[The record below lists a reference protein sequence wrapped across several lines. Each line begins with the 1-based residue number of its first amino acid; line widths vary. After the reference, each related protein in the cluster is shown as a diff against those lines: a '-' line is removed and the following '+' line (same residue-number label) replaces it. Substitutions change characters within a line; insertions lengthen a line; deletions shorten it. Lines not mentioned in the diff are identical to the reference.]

1 MAKAF
6 TLKNGL
12 ILLSTEA
19 PGGIYNSAQLKKVSA
34 LCDEN
39 TAIVKATEDQR
50 LALFVK
56 PENAAKVKKELQS
69 VGLGVRN
76 YQEGLHQP
84 VNCIGNMC
92 SENQQD
98 ALGTSME
105 LQKTISSLQLSSSLR
120 IGINGCYR
128 CCVPT
133 HTLDISIVGDSGG
146 YRISLGGKNSQI
158 PEMACFM
165 AENVPDADIPRLVK
179 QIITIYQKHATE
191 DESLQNVMDRVGSS
205 EFIKALHPYSQD
217 AAGADDAFGGI
228 SEDSDM
234 PSEDLE
240 IEEATI
246 VEDTPKLA
254 SSDEEAFGADLSETS
269 SDDLSFDNLGADT
282 DDLTMSEEIGDIN
295 VTGDIDVVDLS
306 SDTGEM
312 DLTISDEPSFT
323 ENKDEFAA
331 LESEPMLSETSDLD
345 SLGDDIAISSDDV
358 MDMKDD
364 VLFASSNDLNLEDD
378 IGAISPE
385 VIADDIG
392 EASLESLEIEPEFET
407 MDDNIELAELK
418 TDEEHPLDE
427 SGNKLEADE
436 VDESEADAFE
446 EKLNA
451 SIQEEESMPMVEDE
465 NSESRMAAVR
475 LVEASSVSNDDVS
488 ASDDGGFG
496 NLEIER
502 DTAEFDE
509 EIDNIDLSPEVFDE
523 AIEASVHIQPSAK
536 SGGGNSLSGIDFID
550 NGRIAIRFA
559 DGAQIIFALSALSRA
574 RREISVAGK
583 PIGIQLSGNGVNI
596 EVDGMSVFF
605 PNAAA

>member
-92 SENQQD
+92 PENQQD
-98 ALGTSME
+98 ALSTSME
-105 LQKTISSLQLSSSLR
+105 LQKSISTLQLSSSLR

-133 HTLDISIVGDSGG
+133 HTLDISIIGDSGG

-228 SEDSDM
+228 SEDAET
-234 PSEDLE
+234 PSEGVDLE
-240 IEEATI
+240 ANTG
-246 VEDTPKLA
+246 
-254 SSDEEAFGADLSETS
+254 DEESFATDLSETS
-269 SDDLSFDNLGADT
+269 DELSFDNLGADNGDLSMS
-282 DDLTMSEEIGDIN
+282 DDIGDIN
-295 VTGDIDVVDLS
+295 VAADMDMTDLSSEAGDIDLNM
-306 SDTGEM
+306 T
-312 DLTISDEPSFT
+312 DEPSFT
-323 ENKDEFAA
+323 ENTDEFAA
-331 LESEPMLSETSDLD
+331 LESEPMLSETSELEG
-345 SLGDDIAISSDDV
+345 LGDDIAISSDEV
-358 MDMKDD
+358 MEMSDD
-364 VLFASSNDLNLEDD
+364 VSFANADDLSLEDD

-385 VIADDIG
+385 VLADDIG
-392 EASLESLEIEPEFET
+392 QASLETLEIEPEFET
-407 MDDNIELAELK
+407 MDDNIELTELK
-418 TDEEHPLDE
+418 VDEELPLDE
-427 SGNKLEADE
+427 SGNTLEADE

-451 SIQEEESMPMVEDE
+451 SIEEEESMPMVEDE

-475 LVEASSVSNDDVS
+475 LVEASSVEEDEMSATDDT
-488 ASDDGGFG
+488 DFG
-496 NLEIER
+496 NLEIEK

-523 AIEASVHIQPSAK
+523 TIETPVQIKPTAK
-536 SGGGNSLSGIDFID
+536 SSGGSNLSGIDFID
-550 NGRIAIRFA
+550 SGRIAIRFEN
-559 DGAQIIFALSALSRA
+559 GAQITFALSALSTA
-574 RREISVAGK
+574 RREITVGGK
-583 PIGIQLSGNGVNI
+583 PIGIALNGSGVNI
-596 EVDGMSVFF
+596 DVDGMSVFF
-605 PNAAA
+605 PKAAA